1 MTHVKIES
9 RENVAIMRLNNEVT
23 NALSPEVVDDL
34 SSALTQVKSEF
45 QGIILAGG
53 AKFFCIGFDLPR
65 LLKLDRTGMT
75 RFFHEF
81 NQVAFNLFTLPLP
94 TACAIAGHAIA
105 GGNILAL
112 TCDYRFAAS
121 GNKLIGL
128 NEIKLG
134 VPVPYLADLILRQIV
149 GNRTATEIL
158 YHGKFIALSE
168 AEKIGLVDEIVPQ
181 EKLEDHAVKKIS
193 ELAALPRAAFSTI
206 KANRIDVIRLTY
218 EKYYKSKNENFLDCW
233 FSKPVQALLTDAAK
247 KF

>member
-9 RENVAIMRLNNEVT
+9 RESVAIMRLNNEVT
-23 NALSPEVVDDL
+23 NALSPEIVDDL

-149 GNRTATEIL
+149 GDRAAKEIL

-181 EKLEDHAVKKIS
+181 EELEDHAVKKS
-193 ELAALPRAAFSTI
+193 L
-206 KANRIDVIRLTY
+206 N
-218 EKYYKSKNENFLDCW
+218 
-233 FSKPVQALLTDAAK
+233 
-247 KF
+247 

>member
-1 MTHVKIES
+1 
-9 RENVAIMRLNNEVT
+9 MRLNNEVT
-23 NALSPEVVDDL
+23 NALSPEIVDDL

-149 GNRTATEIL
+149 GDRAAKEIL

-181 EKLEDHAVKKIS
+181 EELEDHAVKKIS

>member
-9 RENVAIMRLNNEVT
+9 RESVAIMRLNNEVT
-23 NALSPEVVDDL
+23 NALSPEIVDDL

-149 GNRTATEIL
+149 GDRAAKEIL

-181 EKLEDHAVKKIS
+181 EELEDHAVKKIS

>member
-1 MTHVKIES
+1 MTYVKIES

-23 NALSPEVVDDL
+23 NALSPEVVNDL

-75 RFFHEF
+75 RFFYEF

-149 GNRTATEIL
+149 GDRTATEIL

-181 EKLEDHAVKKIS
+181 EELEDHAVKKIS

-233 FSKPVQALLTDAAK
+233 FSKPVQALLTEAAK